1 MANKIIGSFGK
12 YGPNIH
18 VVDARLPPTLGGGK
32 SRHVVLVNPQA
43 GGGRGSKQTLY
54 RHVPPHWSI
63 SDIVDY
69 LKKNHKA
76 KVDGV
81 KFVAEADTTCSGGPA
96 PAAKPVPK
104 MKKANK
110 VKMGEEFVNEKSKG
124 DEYEYDYEGDMAMSQ
139 LKSIMMNAKQLHDM
153 LEPNTNLPE
162 WVQSKIT
169 LAKDYIETARDYLQT
184 QMNEEFVAEAFK
196 LPPEYIKRGFTAA
209 RRAHGGGMTKAA
221 WESFD
226 DETKS
231 KIKRHAIAI
240 AFSLHKKAKAEA
252 RKKKKVEKV
261 KKESIEEGRALTF
274 QQRLVRSRQMRR
286 IEPKVYRGQIRYQD
300 RVPSQS
306 RLEKRAE
313 RMARNLIKMRIS
325 HTPYDQMSIPEKIMI
340 DKILEKKQK
349 AIKKLAQRL
358 LPKIRK
364 ISMQRISGSQIPM
377 QTVQYQSTDYDDTLS
392 MIESKLSNVE
402 DNNLKESLQTII
414 ALSTNEETAAVK
426 SLRKKADVA
435 KVSFEEIVSVYAE
448 AVSEYTPQKITSEQY
463 AFNAVNS
470 FVSNKVNQLAE
481 GLFGSMLGSMLIPP
495 TTRLVVRALNSR
507 PTHIGGSSSTGGSSY
522 YERPE
527 DRNERYKRQNAT
539 HSYAAE
545 IHKQAGNRSRYKAD
559 AIKGKSV
566 DSLSQAKVVSSVH
579 KDMMNDPKFPKKEY
593 AVNKE
598 TAIKSYLNSTN
609 QSSHVDSVLSFDKHY
624 HSAVS
629 ESVLENMFMPP
640 QWADP
645 INNAV
650 EMVKATGIKNAI
662 PVATK
667 VAVDSAKTTMATLR
681 SRAKEK
687 K

>member
-1 MANKIIGSFGK
+1 MANKPRI
-12 YGPNIH
+12 
-18 VVDARLPPTLGGGK
+18 
-32 SRHVVLVNPQA
+32 
-43 GGGRGSKQTLY
+43 Y
-54 RHVPPHWSI
+54 RNS
-63 SDIVDY
+63 ST
-69 LKKNHKA
+69 A
-76 KVDGV
+76 
-81 KFVAEADTTCSGGPA
+81 CSGGSMP
-96 PAAKPVPK
+96 PKKPVPEK
-104 MKKANK
+104 NNINT
-110 VKMGEEFVNEKSKG
+110 VKINSEEYVNEKSKG

-184 QMNEEFVAEAFK
+184 QMNEEVISEAEGNF
-196 LPPEYIKRGFTAA
+196 PPA
-209 RRAHGGGMTKAA
+209 RLIGAGMKAA
-221 WESFD
+221 KKKHGVDPNMPYKEL
-226 DETKS
+226 KS
-231 KIKRHAIAI
+231 KHPEVAKTGWRIAHV
-240 AFSLHKKAKAEA
+240 FWRKEKADA
-252 RKKKKVEKV
+252 RKNKKV

-300 RVPSQS
+300 RVPSQA

-313 RMARNLIKMRIS
+313 RMARNVIKMRIS

-358 LPKIRK
+358 LPKVRK

-481 GLFGSMLGSMLIPP
+481 GLFGSMFIPP
-495 TTRLVVRALNSR
+495 TTRLIGALNSR

-545 IHKQAGNRSRYKAD
+545 IHKQAGNRSPYKAD

-609 QSSHVDSVLSFDKHY
+609 RSSHVDSVLSFDKHY

-640 QWADP
+640 HWADP

-650 EMVKATGIKNAI
+650 EMVKATGVKNAI

-667 VAVDSAKTTMATLR
+667 VAVDSVKTTMAALR
-681 SRAKEK
+681 SKAKEK

>member
-1 MANKIIGSFGK
+1 MAKKDNF
-12 YGPNIH
+12 PNFRKTKT
-18 VVDARLPPTLGGGK
+18 ASKK
-32 SRHVVLVNPQA
+32 SRNYGNSPTA
-43 GGGRGSKQTLY
+43 C
-54 RHVPPHWSI
+54 
-63 SDIVDY
+63 SDPSSMPEEI
-69 LKKNHKA
+69 
-76 KVDGV
+76 
-81 KFVAEADTTCSGGPA
+81 
-96 PAAKPVPK
+96 PVPK
-104 MKKANK
+104 NGRRNTVRINIAD
-110 VKMGEEFVNEKSKG
+110 EYVNEKSKG

-184 QMNEEFVAEAFK
+184 QMNEEFVTEALK
-196 LPPEYIKRGFTAA
+196 LPPQYIKRGYTAA
-209 RRAHGGGMTKAA
+209 RRAHGGGMTKAD

-231 KIKRHAIAI
+231 KIKRHAMAI

-252 RKKKKVEKV
+252 RKNKKVEKV

-300 RVPSQS
+300 RVPSQA

-358 LPKIRK
+358 LPKVRK

-414 ALSTNEETAAVK
+414 ALSTNEETAAVQ

-481 GLFGSMLGSMLIPP
+481 NMF
-495 TTRLVVRALNSR
+495 
-507 PTHIGGSSSTGGSSY
+507 IGPQGIL
-522 YERPE
+522 
-527 DRNERYKRQNAT
+527 D
-539 HSYAAE
+539 
-545 IHKQAGNRSRYKAD
+545 IGNRVA
-559 AIKGKSV
+559 GFV
-566 DSLSQAKVVSSVH
+566 G
-579 KDMMNDPKFPKKEY
+579 
-593 AVNKE
+593 
-598 TAIKSYLNSTN
+598 
-609 QSSHVDSVLSFDKHY
+609 
-624 HSAVS
+624 
-629 ESVLENMFMPP
+629 
-640 QWADP
+640 
-645 INNAV
+645 
-650 EMVKATGIKNAI
+650 ATGIKNAI

-681 SRAKEK
+681 SKAKEK